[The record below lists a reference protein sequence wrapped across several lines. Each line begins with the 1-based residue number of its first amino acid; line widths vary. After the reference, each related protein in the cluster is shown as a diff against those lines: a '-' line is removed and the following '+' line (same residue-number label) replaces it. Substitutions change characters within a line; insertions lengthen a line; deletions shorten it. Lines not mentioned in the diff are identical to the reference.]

1 MPTVIIKKIEEQ
13 EFINARELIKNGL
26 FEHAFEVFKFT
37 TMKSP
42 AVQVKIAFC
51 ILFLFSFITL

>member
-13 EFINARELIKNGL
+13 EFINARKLIKNGL

-51 ILFLFSFITL
+51 ILFFV